1 MTFFKAKSFPM
12 YYWAFS
18 NSIQGRKKCFKVNS
32 FLIFYMLI
40 NNLYFSQNSL
50 ARILES
56 SDSNNYKRS
65 SLFYIR
71 MTISMI
77 ISFFI
82 GLSYYLGLIGL
93 LFLDFFIGLSFIYY
107 LFFMRLSFFLEY
119 IFNISCGSFYDSFLD
134 E

>member
-1 MTFFKAKSFPM
+1 MIYYAFKF
-12 YYWAFS
+12 
-18 NSIQGRKKCFKVNS
+18 
-32 FLIFYMLI
+32 
-40 NNLYFSQNSL
+40 NLYFSQNSL

-65 SLFYIR
+65 SLFFIR

-77 ISFFI
+77 ISFYI

-107 LFFMRLSFFLEY
+107 LFFMGLSFFLEY
-119 IFNISCGSFYDSFLD
+119 IFNIGCGSFYDSFLD
-134 E
+134 G